1 MLNPS
6 FTKQFAKDLKRV
18 LKRGKSREKI
28 KEIIKSLIDEEKLE
42 AGYKNHRLIGMY
54 KRRRECHI
62 EPDWLLIYKIME
74 CEIIFERTGSHSD
87 LFK

>member
-1 MLNPS
+1 MLNSS

-18 LKRGKSREKI
+18 LKRGKSGGKI
-28 KEIIKSLIDEEKLE
+28 KEIIKKLIDEEKLD
-42 AGYKNHRLIGMY
+42 AGYKNHWLIGKY
-54 KRRRECHI
+54 KGRRECHI

-74 CEIIFERTGSHSD
+74 CEIIFERTGSHFD